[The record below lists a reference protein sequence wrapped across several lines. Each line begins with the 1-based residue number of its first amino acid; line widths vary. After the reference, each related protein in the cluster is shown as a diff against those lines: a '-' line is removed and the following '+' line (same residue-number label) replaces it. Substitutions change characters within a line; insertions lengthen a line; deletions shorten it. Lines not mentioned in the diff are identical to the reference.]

1 MTHSTDLQW
10 LIVRRNSKFFQL
22 RNGVRLSS
30 DPLNNNGNWTKRQ
43 SGFLQE
49 KAAVVQVKKGKLV
62 ASIKSGAASK
72 PKSSFVK
79 KEFAAGAKASEVSK
93 AVGAAR
99 PDLADVAFRRAR
111 KLAIAGTRAKK
122 VTAARKDRSSKI
134 TFKRKALRPKRK

>member
-62 ASIKSGAASK
+62 LRRSRAALRQ

-79 KEFAAGAKASEVSK
+79 KGSPLRRVGGIEG
-93 AVGAAR
+93 VGAAR

-111 KLAIAGTRAKK
+111 KLAIAAPAPER
-122 VTAARKDRSSKI
+122 
-134 TFKRKALRPKRK
+134 